1 MGQKQHSHEDDYSD
15 NKYSEEKEDNN
26 EKENKND
33 KDSDNN
39 NEEDDNNSEE
49 YFSYDNIIKNLI
61 I

>member
-1 MGQKQHSHEDDYSD
+1 MGQKQHSYEDDYSD